1 MRAMTLLRALGAV
14 AVAAC
19 LAAAPALAQ
28 SKKEGEKKQS
38 APSIDQQ
45 TGKKLQAAMDALNA
59 TPPQYGQAKASLD
72 SLNKDNL
79 SPYEASRVWQLY
91 ASIYNSQEKYGD
103 ARNAIQ
109 QAIASGGLNEVEL
122 DQANFNIAQLYLAEE
137 KWKEGAAALES
148 WIAKTPKP
156 NSNAYY
162 LLAVAYYQQGD
173 ERRALPPA
181 EKAIAMAEKPQPSW
195 LQLVLALYLKNE
207 QYAKAEPMVRKLV
220 AAEPG
225 NKANWV
231 QLSAVLGAQEKYDD
245 ALVALQLAYHL
256 GLLKD
261 DGELRRLAD
270 LMAYNNIPY
279 RCGTMLT
286 KEVAAKRVNND
297 GALQEKIANCWVAAR
312 DWDRAVAPLRS
323 AAQMKRSG
331 DLYIRLGE
339 VHVQREDWSAA
350 IEALKAALNAGNAKD
365 PGNAQVLLGMAY
377 YNLKQPKEAR
387 QWFQRATNT
396 RHAKQAEGWIRAI
409 DTEAGG

>member
-1 MRAMTLLRALGAV
+1 LGALSL
-14 AVAAC
+14 AVC
-19 LAAAPALAQ
+19 FAAAPALGQ
-28 SKKEGEKKQS
+28 SKKEDEKKKES
-38 APSIDQQ
+38 AGQIDQQ
-45 TGKKLQAAMDALNA
+45 TGKKLQAAIDALNG
-59 TPPQYGQAKASLD
+59 TPPQYSTAKGALD
-72 SLNKDNL
+72 SLKQEGL
-79 SPYEASRVWQLY
+79 SPYECSRVQQLY
-91 ASIYNSQEKYGD
+91 AAIYNAQEKFGD
-103 ARNAIQ
+103 ARGALNKAITC
-109 QAIASGGLNEVEL
+109 GGLNEVEL
-122 DQANFNIAQLYLAEE
+122 DQVSFNVAQLYLAEE

-181 EKAIAMAEKPQPSW
+181 EKAVAMAEKPQPSW

-207 QYAKAEPMVRKLV
+207 QYAKAEPLVRKLV

-225 NKANWV
+225 NKSHWV

-270 LMAYNNIPY
+270 LMAFNNIPY
-279 RCGTMLT
+279 RCATLLT
-286 KEVAAKRVNND
+286 KEVGAKHVNSD

-312 DWDRAVAPLRS
+312 EWDKAVAPLRS

-331 DLYIRLGE
+331 DLYVPPPSARHGE
-339 VHVQREDWSAA
+339 C
-350 IEALKAALNAGNAKD
+350 
-365 PGNAQVLLGMAY
+365 
-377 YNLKQPKEAR
+377 
-387 QWFQRATNT
+387 
-396 RHAKQAEGWIRAI
+396 EGPR
-409 DTEAGG
+409 